1 MNNKRTDITY
11 RISHKSQENRFFYFS
26 QKTLQVEWFS
36 QNHWNVLVG
45 CAVRIGFERERERAS
60 EHHCYT
66 KKILMKEYLEL
77 RYEEEMNLIQAE
89 D

>member
-1 MNNKRTDITY
+1 M
-11 RISHKSQENRFFYFS
+11 F
-26 QKTLQVEWFS
+26 L
-36 QNHWNVLVG
+36 LV
-45 CAVRIGFERERERAS
+45 VQFESDLRERERAS